1 MATIVSMQRKITA
14 LIGIKSSKYSP
25 NRKKAYVM
33 YYITYMYMTDIN
45 DTYHINKWKLKMDH
59 MKIENFFINIIQFS
73 DIRSMSCKEKA

>member
-1 MATIVSMQRKITA
+1 
-14 LIGIKSSKYSP
+14 
-25 NRKKAYVM
+25 M